1 MNGKTNGGIGKK
13 QSFYASSVM
22 TIPIYLIDKLRRHG
36 PATDRLIAE
45 IQNGVGE
52 FHNMPIA
59 AAVAFDAA
67 DYVWAILVSLGLEQA
82 QESRAIRNGV
92 AQAIIQ
98 ALEAH
103 SVPERLNEI

>member
-1 MNGKTNGGIGKK
+1 
-13 QSFYASSVM
+13 M
-22 TIPIYLIDKLRRHG
+22 TIPTYLLDKLRRHG

-45 IQNGVGE
+45 IQNEVGE

-67 DYVWAILVSLGLEQA
+67 DYVWATLASLGVEQA
-82 QESRAIRNGV
+82 QESRAIRNQV

-103 SVPERLNEI
+103 PVPARLSEV